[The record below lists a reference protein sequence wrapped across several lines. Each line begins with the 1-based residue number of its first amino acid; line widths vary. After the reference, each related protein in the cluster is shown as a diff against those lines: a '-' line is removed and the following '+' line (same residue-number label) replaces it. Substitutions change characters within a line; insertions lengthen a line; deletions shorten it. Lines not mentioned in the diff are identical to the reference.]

1 MVLGSKIKEIN
12 IKKSILILFSAIL
25 IASYCAKKSVIVTRK
40 PKAYGPDY
48 EGWVNQDGFQVVAK
62 GKPYESASGLM
73 RRRKQARTDARYK
86 AQERTITL
94 MAKEVGGKQY
104 EDQIRTNFNNAIEN
118 GKILDETC
126 DYEEV
131 CQITYR
137 VQAESLKKKALELG
151 KKNKK

>member
-1 MVLGSKIKEIN
+1 M
-12 IKKSILILFSAIL
+12 F
-25 IASYCAKKSVIVTRK
+25 IASYCAKKSAIVKRK
-40 PKAYGPDY
+40 PKAYGLDY
-48 EGWVNQDGFQVVAK
+48 EGWINKDSFQVVAK

-73 RRRKQARTDARYK
+73 RRRKQAEADALYK
-86 AQERTITL
+86 AQERIITL

-104 EDQIRTNFNNAIEN
+104 EDQIRTNFNNVIEN

-137 VQAESLKKKALELG
+137 IQAESLKKKALKLG

>member
-1 MVLGSKIKEIN
+1 MS
-12 IKKSILILFSAIL
+12 IKKLIPILFLAIL
-25 IASYCAKKSVIVTRK
+25 MASYCAKKSVIVKRK
-40 PKAYGPDY
+40 PKAYGLDY
-48 EGWVNQDGFQVVAK
+48 EGWINKNGFQVVAK

-73 RRRKQARTDARYK
+73 RRRKQARADAQYK
-86 AQERTITL
+86 AQERAITL

-104 EDQIRTNFNNAIEN
+104 ENQIRANFNNAIQN
-118 GKILDETC
+118 GKILDEIC

-137 VQAESLKKKALELG
+137 IQAESLKKKTLELG